1 MKAMHKQIMLSAT
14 YREST
19 DSADSVQSDTMGD
32 TSDLY
37 LNFTR
42 RRLSA
47 EEIRDS
53 ILAVSGELDRTPGQ
67 EHPFPAP
74 NTWGFSQHGPFSA
87 AYDHNK
93 RSVYLMTQR
102 LKRHPFLGL
111 FDGAD
116 PNTTTA
122 SRLVTTVPTQ
132 ALFFLNDAFVHEK
145 SEKWASRLIKDQSE
159 MPHRI
164 EKAWRTAIGRAP
176 SSTEEAEAIAF
187 LSAYGAELGSKNLD
201 QIEMRSLAAY
211 LRTIL
216 GSNAFLYLD

>member
-1 MKAMHKQIMLSAT
+1 
-14 YREST
+14 
-19 DSADSVQSDTMGD
+19 
-32 TSDLY
+32 
-37 LNFTR
+37 
-42 RRLSA
+42 
-47 EEIRDS
+47 
-53 ILAVSGELDRTPGQ
+53 
-67 EHPFPAP
+67 
-74 NTWGFSQHGPFSA
+74 
-87 AYDHNK
+87 
-93 RSVYLMTQR
+93 MTQR